1 MKAVW
6 KKEIYQYATSMI
18 GAVFLASYAGM
29 VGYYFTVGNLL
40 AADGSVAVLFHS
52 IFSVLM
58 VFIPMLTMRLFAEEK
73 KLRTEQLIFTSP
85 LSVFQI
91 VMGKFLAAFCIFLV
105 GSIPVILAVVILG
118 YYGTFQLLETLGNW
132 CGLCGAGAAFLAIG
146 LFASSVT
153 ENQLVAAI
161 MSYVIMLGLWMLDF
175 LKYYVQNRWIAAAI
189 EYLSFRAHFEE
200 LSAGIFSFSSIAY
213 FISLTFLML
222 GWTQLILKSRRWK

>member
-1 MKAVW
+1 MRAVW
-6 KKEIYQYATSMI
+6 KKELYQYATSMI
-18 GAVFLASYAGM
+18 GAVFLASYAAM

-40 AADGSVAVLFHS
+40 AANGDVSALFHS

-85 LSVFQI
+85 VSVSQI

-105 GSIPVILAVVILG
+105 GSIPVILAIAILG
-118 YYGTFQLLETLGNW
+118 YYGVFQCLETAGNL
-132 CGLCGAGAAFLAIG
+132 CGLCLAGAAFLSIG
-146 LFASSVT
+146 LFSSSVT

-175 LKYYVQNRWIAAAI
+175 LKYYIQNRWLIAMI

-213 FISLTFLML
+213 FTTLTFLML
-222 GWTQLILKSRRWK
+222 GWTQLILESRRWK